1 MWPGAVKNISQSDLM
16 CHPLPKKHKITYS
29 KCIVFVPVGKN
40 LVLDPEL
47 SGNHLQLFVFTWHQL
62 VRKKHLRRSFSLSPC
77 FKQWPNKAPMRS
89 RPAITTSTSGC
100 KESPRKK
107 SSSKLPAVTK
117 ATTILRFPQL
127 RKSSWPDCMSTLGQ
141 LAPPAVSVQYAV
153 AWPYRYLLTLVTT
166 RGKRPIAACDKSQR
180 LGGSWGCKQIRS
192 LQFPFPAR
200 GSR

>member
-1 MWPGAVKNISQSDLM
+1 MHIRSVWKLTHLKLYLIARITGLSRKNSKMWPGAVKNISQSDLM

-107 SSSKLPAVTK
+107 FQANYQ
-117 ATTILRFPQL
+117 QL
-127 RKSSWPDCMSTLGQ
+127 RRPRQFCGFHSSVNQAGLTVCLH
-141 LAPPAVSVQYAV
+141 LANLHLPLFLYNMRWHGHTV
-153 AWPYRYLLTLVTT
+153 
-166 RGKRPIAACDKSQR
+166 IC
-180 LGGSWGCKQIRS
+180 
-192 LQFPFPAR
+192 
-200 GSR
+200 